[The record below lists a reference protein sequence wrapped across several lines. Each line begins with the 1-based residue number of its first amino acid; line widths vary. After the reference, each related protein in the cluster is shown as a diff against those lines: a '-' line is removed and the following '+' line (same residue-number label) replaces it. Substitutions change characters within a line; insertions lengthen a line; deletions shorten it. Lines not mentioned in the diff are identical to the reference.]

1 MTSTLGGSGVA
12 ATPVVPPAATPP
24 RARDRTVAGLCF
36 TLAGTGI
43 LIGSITAEAVFTGAY
58 STHADTLSHLGASE
72 PPNSVV
78 TQPSAAIFDVTML
91 VTGALILAGAWFVH
105 RAVHRKA
112 VTIPTALLG
121 VGVLGVGV
129 FPLTSPGFHT
139 LFAMIAFFAGG
150 IAMILSARGT
160 AQPFGYLWTLLGA
173 VSLIAIMLGIFAP
186 GWAPVARLGEGG
198 IERWNSYPI
207 VLWLVAY
214 GSYLLAVTR
223 RPASGPWSPRPPSG
237 G

>member
-1 MTSTLGGSGVA
+1 M
-12 ATPVVPPAATPP
+12 
-24 RARDRTVAGLCF
+24 
-36 TLAGTGI
+36 
-43 LIGSITAEAVFTGAY
+43 GSITAEALFTGAY

-105 RAVHRKA
+105 TALRRTA

-121 VGVLGVGV
+121 VGVFGVGV
-129 FPLTSPGFHT
+129 FPLTNPGFHT
-139 LFAMIAFFAGG
+139 LFAMIAFFSGG
-150 IAMILSARGT
+150 IATILSSRGT
-160 AQPFGYLWTLLGA
+160 VQPFRYLWMLLGA
-173 VSLIAIMLGIFAP
+173 VSLVAITLGIFLLD
-186 GWAPVARLGEGG
+186 WAPVASLGEGG

-214 GSYLLAVTR
+214 GSYLLASTETGRTPR
-223 RPASGPWSPRPPSG
+223 RFETLPDLLVD
-237 G
+237 